1 MAETNTN
8 IYDLLQKVRVEL
20 QNANLS
26 KSGKNKFQ
34 NFDYFELKDF
44 VPTST
49 KLFAKYN
56 LTPIFNIEVGQ
67 DGVEYAVLDIIKGDS
82 ANEKIRFKTP
92 TAEPSGNNPIQQLGA
107 KITYLRRYLYLIA
120 LDIVENDLVDGAD
133 QNETKKSAVKY
144 ATPFQVE
151 KIFENGKLIKDLL
164 EANNVKS
171 KNDIKGLTLEKAS
184 EICTELEKRLN
195 GQAH

>member
-1 MAETNTN
+1 MENKN
-8 IYDLLQKVRVEL
+8 IFDLLQNVRVEL
-20 QNANLS
+20 AEANLT

-44 VPTST
+44 VPTAT

-120 LDIVENDLVDGAD
+120 LDIVENDQVDGVD
-133 QNETKKSAVKY
+133 QNETKKNAVKY

-151 KIFENGKLIKDLL
+151 KIFQNGKLIKDLL
-164 EANNVKS
+164 EANNIKS
-171 KNDIKGLTLEKAS
+171 KNDVKGLTLEKAS
-184 EICTELEKRLN
+184 EICAELEKRLQN
-195 GQAH
+195 ETH

>member
-1 MAETNTN
+1 MENKN
-8 IYDLLQKVRVEL
+8 IFDLLQNVRVEL
-20 QNANLS
+20 AEANLT

-44 VPTST
+44 VPTAT
-49 KLFAKYN
+49 KLFKKYG

-82 ANEKIRFKTP
+82 ANEKIRFKSP
-92 TAEPSGNNPIQQLGA
+92 TAEPSGSNPIQQLGA

-120 LDIVENDLVDGAD
+120 LDIVENDTVDGAD
-133 QNETKKSAVKY
+133 QNETRRSAVKY
-144 ATPFQVE
+144 ATPFQIE
-151 KIFENGKLIKDLL
+151 RIFNEGKIIKDLL
-164 EANNVKS
+164 EQNNIKS

-184 EICTELEKRLN
+184 ELCAEIDKRNN
-195 GQAH
+195 G